1 LAGGYGFSVAARL
14 SAGGCSTRTT
24 IRVAGGVF
32 CCRFRVLW
40 FGKRWARMV
49 VVQQLLVVR
58 CWSTRML
65 RVAVGATWETAFRR
79 RFLLDSRYTWGF
91 GVPAAAGR
99 WLEPATGLVR
109 RLFDLSARDERN
121 PLWWWWRGLRSG
133 HQCCGPSSF
142 ARPFR
147 ERPCPAPGTVSCLA
161 ASLALSVGADGH
173 PWPDFRQVRVG
184 LSAIHS
190 ADGAVRGLPLAVG

>member
-1 LAGGYGFSVAARL
+1 MGSPPEGAALGRRFALRAAFSVVGFACSG
-14 SAGGCSTRTT
+14 SASGGLGWLLCNSCLLF
-24 IRVAGGVF
+24 VVGAPG
-32 CCRFRVLW
+32 CCGW
-40 FGKRWARMV
+40 P
-49 VVQQLLVVR
+49 
-58 CWSTRML
+58 
-65 RVAVGATWETAFRR
+65 GATWETAFRR